1 MVEKL
6 NGAVIFDLDGV
17 LVDSTAVVERGWRWW
32 AEEQGL
38 DVGHVLAV
46 AHGRLSRDVV
56 RELAPHLD
64 SEEQARRLDGWEMA
78 HSERMTAV
86 PGAADCLATARR
98 GAWAIV
104 TSGGRE
110 LATERLLGAGLP
122 LPPVLVTADD
132 VERGKPHPE
141 PYERAARALHV
152 TPASCVVVEDA
163 PAGVAAAKEAGMKV
177 LAVST
182 THEAGALVQADLVLG
197 SMAEVNDYLRK
208 RSQHRTFREDNGAGR
223 S

>member
-1 MVEKL
+1 MIEKP
-6 NGAVIFDLDGV
+6 NRVVIFDLDGV
-17 LVDSTAVVERGWRWW
+17 LVDSTAVVEQAWRWW

-38 DVGHVLAV
+38 DIGHVLAV
-46 AHGRLSRDVV
+46 AHGRLSREVV

-64 SEEQARRLDGWEMA
+64 SEEQARRLDGWETD
-78 HSERMTAV
+78 HSEGMTAV

-141 PYERAARALHV
+141 PYEHAARALRV
-152 TPASCVVVEDA
+152 APASCVVVEDA
-163 PAGVAAAKEAGMKV
+163 PAGIAAAKEAGMKV

-182 THEAGALVQADLVLG
+182 THEAGALGQADLVFG
-197 SMAEVNDYLRK
+197 SMHEIHAHLA
-208 RSQHRTFREDNGAGR
+208 GAAR
-223 S
+223 RVQ